1 MGWNKDGT
9 ANAAAA
15 QANVLVDMSHD
26 SVKRER
32 SWSSRGWA
40 QGCRLVPRR
49 AAGQ

>member
-1 MGWNKDGT
+1 MGWNKDRT

-15 QANVLVDMSHD
+15 QATILVDISHN

-40 QGCRLVPRR
+40 QGCRLPRR
-49 AAGQ
+49 AAG